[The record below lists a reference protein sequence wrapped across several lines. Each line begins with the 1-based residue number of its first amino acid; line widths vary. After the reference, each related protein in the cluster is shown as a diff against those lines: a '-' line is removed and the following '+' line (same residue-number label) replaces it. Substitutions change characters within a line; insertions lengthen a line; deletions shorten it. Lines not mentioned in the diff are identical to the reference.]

1 MRPCA
6 LTGAALATAIA
17 LTSAAETYRG
27 IDVAPEH
34 RCAPYDRGDYRYSQ
48 SLEPRIVA
56 SIGKVYGPYTGTCF
70 RSTGET
76 DIEHMVATSE
86 AHDSGLCAAPRS
98 VKAAFASD
106 LLNLTLAG
114 PRVNRYSKSGKDVT
128 EWMPDLNACWFVAR
142 TLQVRRKYG
151 LTIDRAEA
159 SAADAVLSRCDA
171 TTMEVLPCAASAR
184 PAAPSSPE
192 RTDAAKAVDALAL
205 WDDNGNGRITCAEA
219 RRHGIAPV
227 PRDHPAYRYMRDGDG
242 DGVVCE

>member
-1 MRPCA
+1 MRPRA
-6 LTGAALATAIA
+6 LTGTALAAAIA

-70 RSTGET
+70 RSMAET

-106 LLNLTLAG
+106 LPDLLNLTLASPG
-114 PRVNRYSKSGKDVT
+114 VNRYSKSGKDVAGWT
-128 EWMPDLNACWFVAR
+128 PALNGCWFVTR
-142 TLQVRRKYG
+142 TLEVRRKHE
-151 LTIDRAEA
+151 LTIDRREAPAPRRLLGHVCSLVA
-159 SAADAVLSRCDA
+159 SAVGRVLGHAIERSFAASRFAALLNRVCGRQSKKCLSRRCRKLSL
-171 TTMEVLPCAASAR
+171 M
-184 PAAPSSPE
+184 
-192 RTDAAKAVDALAL
+192 
-205 WDDNGNGRITCAEA
+205 
-219 RRHGIAPV
+219 
-227 PRDHPAYRYMRDGDG
+227 
-242 DGVVCE
+242 